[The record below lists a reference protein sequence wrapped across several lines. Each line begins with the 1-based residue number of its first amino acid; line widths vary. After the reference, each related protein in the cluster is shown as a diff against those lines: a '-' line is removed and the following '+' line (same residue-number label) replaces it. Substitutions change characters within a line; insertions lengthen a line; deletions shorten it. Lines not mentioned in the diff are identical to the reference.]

1 MAYEHVHKDFHGA
14 MSFALRFLSDRY
26 GRGEM
31 EEYLRRVAKE
41 VYGPLRK
48 RLKEEGLKAL
58 EEHWRKVFTLEGAE
72 EGKDFTLS
80 YEDGALV
87 LRVLRCPAVWHIKE
101 RGYKLSEDFCETT
114 RIVNEG
120 ICLPAGYGCSV
131 DYERG
136 AGRCVQRF
144 WREG

>member
-14 MSFALRFLSDRY
+14 LSFALQFLSDRY

-31 EEYLRRVAKE
+31 EEYLRQVARE
-41 VYGPLRK
+41 VYGPLRE
-48 RLKEEGLKAL
+48 RLKKEGLKAL

-80 YEDGALV
+80 YEDGTLV
-87 LRVLRCPAVWHIKE
+87 LRVRRCPAVHHIKE
-101 RGYKLSEDFCETT
+101 RGYKLAEDFCEST

-120 ICLPAGYGCSV
+120 ICRPAGYDCSV
-131 DYERG
+131 EYDRG